1 MTTSQEIALS
11 IRTGQFLTNYH
22 DQGEGTP
29 VLLIHGSGPGV
40 SAWANWRRTL
50 PELSKS
56 CRVIAPDMVGF
67 GFTERPDG
75 VAYRLETWVQQLLDL
90 LDSLG
95 LERVH
100 LVGNSFGGAVSLA
113 FTLAYPQRVDR
124 LALMGSVGLSFP
136 ITEGLDKVWGYE
148 PDREA
153 MRELINLFAFD
164 KSIATPELIEMRY
177 QASAPEVISRSYSSM
192 FPAPRQRWLE
202 ALAQP
207 EDRLR
212 ALTHKTLLIHG
223 RDDQI
228 IPLASS
234 QRLALLLPNSQLHV
248 FGNCGHWVQIEK
260 TRDFNHLLDDFLIQ
274 DFYG

>member
-11 IRTGQFLTNYH
+11 ISTGQFLTNYH

-56 CRVIAPDMVGF
+56 CRVIAPDMIGF

-90 LDSLG
+90 LDSLE

-113 FTLAYPQRVDR
+113 FTLAYPQRVDK
-124 LALMGSVGLSFP
+124 LVLMGSVGLSFP
-136 ITEGLDKVWGYE
+136 ITDGLDKVWGYE

-164 KSIATPELIEMRY
+164 KSIATPELVEMRY

>member
-75 VAYRLETWVQQLLDL
+75 VVYRLETWVQQLLDL

-113 FTLAYPQRVDR
+113 FTLAYPQRVDK

-136 ITEGLDKVWGYE
+136 ITDGLDKVWGYE

-164 KSIATPELIEMRY
+164 KSIATPELVEMRY
-177 QASAPEVISRSYSSM
+177 QASAPDVISRSYSSM

>member
-113 FTLAYPQRVDR
+113 FTLAYPQRVDK
-124 LALMGSVGLSFP
+124 LVLMGSVGLSFP

>member
-113 FTLAYPQRVDR
+113 FTLAYPQRVDK

-136 ITEGLDKVWGYE
+136 ITDGLDKVWGYE

-164 KSIATPELIEMRY
+164 KSIATPELVEMRY
-177 QASAPEVISRSYSSM
+177 QASAPDVISRSYSSM